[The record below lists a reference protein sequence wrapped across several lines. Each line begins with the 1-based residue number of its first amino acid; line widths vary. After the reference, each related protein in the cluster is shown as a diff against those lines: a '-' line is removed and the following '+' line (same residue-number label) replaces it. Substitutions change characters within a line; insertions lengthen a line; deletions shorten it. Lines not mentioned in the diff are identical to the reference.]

1 MHEEIKELRKLEAQM
16 KEIAE
21 HITEDR
27 TMIENMAYE
36 VSENC
41 KSAIVSQHFLTV
53 IVKVQGLSASLSGII
68 SRHK

>member
-1 MHEEIKELRKLEAQM
+1 M

-41 KSAIVSQHFLTV
+41 KSAFSN
-53 IVKVQGLSASLSGII
+53 ANYI
-68 SRHK
+68 SSRSK

>member
-41 KSAIVSQHFLTV
+41 KSAFFNGNCKS
-53 IVKVQGLSASLSGII
+53 
-68 SRHK
+68 SRSKCKFKWNYLATQIK